1 MANTFKIGYLPLS
14 KVNWTNDTLEAARAN
29 AIAFLKTL
37 PGVEVMAPDH
47 MLTLEDE
54 AVELL
59 GQWEKDRPDM
69 LITHFMTFSLGVVPP
84 MFAQRLGNIPVV
96 LWSMKEP
103 DPNGG
108 RLQNNSFCA
117 ANMNAHHMYRLHIPY
132 FHVHAEPGT
141 PDAAAQLTSAINVA
155 RTMKTLHE
163 MRIGLIGGRV
173 PGFYTSCCS
182 EMLLRRLLGPEVKII
197 TEHEVFTVAQNLT
210 PEEFEQAKK
219 EVLEDAPCHASDG
232 PKGDQF
238 EKAVRL
244 YGAIVKTKKKFMVD
258 TLAMRCWP
266 EVILN
271 EFYGIAVC
279 STMGHLTNHGHLC
292 ACEGDV
298 YGAVMM
304 RIGQELSG
312 DKPFFCDLII
322 CEGDYG
328 VTWHC
333 GAAPCGICKPGFQPE
348 LRCSATVEGGG
359 VKGVTDEFPLK
370 GGRVTLARLGEKRD
384 GDGYRM
390 LVCTGTGLDTDLF
403 VRVRRRLRGHPQ
415 GGHRERLG
423 APLRAH
429 VRRPR
434 RRAGGP
440 LPQPQHR
447 DAPGE
452 VDETGGWRRGGD
464 LRAGR
469 LRRDREGSAEGG
481 VEVREGRRSRRRH
494 EPHVAGDERHPRP
507 RAARRPRRR
516 A

>member
-69 LITHFMTFSLGVVPP
+69 LVTHFMTFSLGVVPP

-403 VRVRRRLRGHPQ
+403 VRGN
-415 GGHRERLG
+415 
-423 APLRAH
+423 PLKIKFD
-429 VRRPR
+429 
-434 RRAGGP
+434 AGCEAI
-440 LPQPQHR
+440 R
-447 DAPGE
+447 KE
-452 VDETGGWRRGGD
+452 VIENGWEHHYALMYGDHADE
-464 LRAGR
+464 L
-469 LRRDREGSAEGG
+469 
-481 VEVREGRRSRRRH
+481 
-494 EPHVAGDERHPRP
+494 
-507 RAARRPRRR
+507 AALCRNMNIEMHLVK
-516 A
+516 

>member
-69 LITHFMTFSLGVVPP
+69 LVTHFMTFSLGVVPP

-182 EMLLRRLLGPEVKII
+182 EMLLRRL
-197 TEHEVFTVAQNLT
+197 
-210 PEEFEQAKK
+210 
-219 EVLEDAPCHASDG
+219 
-232 PKGDQF
+232 
-238 EKAVRL
+238 VRL

-403 VRVRRRLRGHPQ
+403 VRGN
-415 GGHRERLG
+415 
-423 APLRAH
+423 PLKIKFD
-429 VRRPR
+429 
-434 RRAGGP
+434 AGCEAI
-440 LPQPQHR
+440 R
-447 DAPGE
+447 KE
-452 VDETGGWRRGGD
+452 VIENGWEHHYALMYGDHADELAD
-464 LRAGR
+464 LCRNMGIEMH
-469 LRRDREGSAEGG
+469 L
-481 VEVREGRRSRRRH
+481 VK
-494 EPHVAGDERHPRP
+494 
-507 RAARRPRRR
+507 
-516 A
+516 